1 MSEIKNIDIPAEIQF
16 RGIELISS
24 SIASSL
30 FNIESNKAF
39 TFEIKTEIQL
49 NQENKFIIVI
59 IGVQIL
65 NEAKDFQLGSLTTSN
80 IFLVENYESI
90 VTQDSNGKVSIPDG
104 LVTTLNSISI
114 STTRGVMWNTFKGT
128 FLHNAILPI
137 LDPKNIHNQKA
148 E

>member
-16 RGIELISS
+16 RGIELVSS
-24 SIASSL
+24 NIASSL
-30 FNIESNKAF
+30 FNVESNKAF

-59 IGVQIL
+59 ISVQIL
-65 NEAKDFQLGSLTTSN
+65 NEAKDFQLGSLSTSN
-80 IFLVENYESI
+80 IFFVENYESI
-90 VTQDSNGKVSIPDG
+90 VTQDGNGKVSIPES

-128 FLHNAILPI
+128 ILHNAILPI
-137 LDPKNIHNQKA
+137 LDPKSIHNQNV

>member
-16 RGIELISS
+16 RGIELVSS
-24 SIASSL
+24 NIASSL

-49 NQENKFIIVI
+49 NQENEFIIVI

-90 VTQDSNGKVSIPDG
+90 VTQDNNGKVSIPDG

>member
-1 MSEIKNIDIPAEIQF
+1 MSETKNIDIPAELQF
-16 RGIELISS
+16 RGIELVSS
-24 SIASSL
+24 NIASSL

-39 TFEIKTEIQL
+39 TFEIKTEVQL

-59 IGVQIL
+59 IGVQVF
-65 NEAKDFQLGSLTTSN
+65 NEAKDFQLGSLSTNN
-80 IFLVENYESI
+80 IFFVENYESI
-90 VTQDSNGKVSIPDG
+90 VTQDNNGKVSIPES

-128 FLHNAILPI
+128 ILHNAILPI
-137 LDPKNIHNQKA
+137 LDPKSIHNQSG